1 MPFCGKCGT
10 EARSGSNFC
19 SSCGASIG
27 APPPIAD
34 QSVPVAPPVAAPPA
48 PPPAPIVPQAAPL
61 PIAGGFCSSCGK
73 AVGPTDAFC
82 KSCGAKLGS
91 IGSTVA
97 AQAVPPVAVPPVAA
111 PPVPAQPAPPQAR
124 KSHAGAWIVLI
135 LALVIGIVAF
145 AAVMENSGPKPE
157 EAVDGARTAY
167 LHHDQITFDKYVNV
181 NAVLSDGTDQMVNN
195 WLAQNKAGGL
205 VTAGA
210 GLLTEY
216 VKTNYL
222 PAFAQSVD
230 QWVISGT
237 WPDQSQSSN
246 NNSANAMAANF
257 VSSMLRTVA
266 ASQLTYQGVV
276 SKSVNDSTADL
287 SINMG
292 TSMSSQPVVVK
303 LRLQKDGDHWQIV
316 AIEDLAGLM
325 DQLNAASKP

>member
-1 MPFCGKCGT
+1 MAFCGKCGT
-10 EARSGSNFC
+10 EVRSGSNFC
-19 SSCGASIG
+19 SSCGAPAVAQ
-27 APPPIAD
+27 APMVA
-34 QSVPVAPPVAAPPA
+34 QSAPVAAPPS
-48 PPPAPIVPQAAPL
+48 PPPPPISPAVAPL
-61 PIAGGFCSSCGK
+61 PIAGGFCSTCGK
-73 AVGPTDAFC
+73 PVGAADGFC
-82 KSCGAKLGS
+82 KSCGSTLGA
-91 IGSTVA
+91 IGSAGAAPPTA
-97 AQAVPPVAVPPVAA
+97 AQAVAPVAA
-111 PPVPAQPAPPQAR
+111 VPVVAQAAQVPPR

-145 AAVMENSGPKPE
+145 AAVIENSGPKPE

-167 LHHDQITFDKYVNV
+167 LQHDQASFDKFVNV

-230 QWVISGT
+230 QWVVSGT
-237 WPDQSQSSN
+237 WPDQSQSSD
-246 NNSANAMAANF
+246 NNSANSMAANF

-266 ASQLTYQGVV
+266 SSQLTYQGVV

-287 SINMG
+287 SLDMG